1 MNRLHTQRLVSIAA
15 SFLLTAAPIAVIA
28 QAGASDDDK
37 HFVEAALKGGM
48 AEVELGK
55 LAADKGTSE
64 DVKMFGRK
72 MVEDHTKMGDQM
84 KTVAAKVGV
93 TPPSMSGA
101 EAMAEKAKLEVLSGK
116 SFDDAYIK
124 AMVKDHEDD
133 LADFK
138 KEAET
143 GTSPS
148 VKNAAR
154 QGETVVSH
162 HLAMI
167 RKIAQDHN
175 VTASYRKP
183 SAATLASATGTR

>member
-1 MNRLHTQRLVSIAA
+1 MNRMHTQRLVSIAA
-15 SFLLTAAPIAVIA
+15 SLLLTAAPIAVIA

-55 LAADKGTSE
+55 LAADKGASE

-101 EAMAEKAKLEVLSGK
+101 EAMAEKAKLEMLSGK

-124 AMVKDHEDD
+124 AMVKDHEED